1 MRDVVFWLTQD
12 LLTVLMSGTVRMP
25 EIFLLNLVYRLLAD
39 DRDTYVS
46 VIWTAFFG
54 GLLWDLRWVGI
65 PFFTLCYV
73 VVVMMVMSAWNNL
86 PSSGRTAF
94 VIFLLF
100 WTAQLLPAVLSV
112 LILERGTG
120 SLNWTLFW
128 VQQGCAVPVSL
139 LGVFFYFQRE
149 KNRNA

>member
-1 MRDVVFWLTQD
+1 MSGIFWLIQH

-25 EIFLLNLVYRLLAD
+25 EIFLLYLVYKLFTG
-39 DRDTYVS
+39 DRDDYVS
-46 VIWTAFFG
+46 VIWIAFFG

-73 VVVMMVMSAWNNL
+73 VVVMMVMSVWNTL
-86 PSSGRTAF
+86 PSSGRTMF
-94 VIFLLF
+94 VIFFLF

-112 LILERGTG
+112 LVLEREAGNL
-120 SLNWTLFW
+120 SWTHFG

-139 LGVFFYFQRE
+139 LSAFFYFHHG

>member
-1 MRDVVFWLTQD
+1 MNGIFWLTQD
-12 LLTVLMSGTVRMP
+12 LLTVLTYGTVRMP
-25 EIFLLNLVYRLLAD
+25 EIFMLSLVYRLFTGG
-39 DRDTYVS
+39 RDAYVS

-73 VVVMMVMSAWNNL
+73 AVVMGVMSVWNTL

-94 VIFLLF
+94 VIFFLF

-112 LILERGTG
+112 LILDRKAGNL
-120 SLNWTLFW
+120 SWTLFG
-128 VQQGCAVPVSL
+128 VQQSCAAPVSL
-139 LGVFFYFQRE
+139 LGAFFYFQHE

>member
-1 MRDVVFWLTQD
+1 
-12 LLTVLMSGTVRMP
+12 MSGTVRVP
-25 EIFLLNLVYRLLAD
+25 EIFLLNLVYRLITG
-39 DRDTYVS
+39 DRDTYVPI
-46 VIWTAFFG
+46 IWTAFFG

-73 VVVMMVMSAWNNL
+73 VVVMVIMSAWNTL
-86 PSSGRTAF
+86 PSSGRTPYI
-94 VIFLLF
+94 IFFLV
-100 WTAQLLPAVLSV
+100 WAVQLLPAVLFV

-120 SLNWTLFW
+120 SDGWTLFL

-149 KNRNA
+149 KNLNA

>member
-1 MRDVVFWLTQD
+1 MSGIFWLAQD
-12 LLTVLMSGTVRMP
+12 LLTVLTSGTVRMP
-25 EIFLLNLVYRLLAD
+25 EIFLLSLVYRLLIG
-39 DRDTYVS
+39 DRDVYVS

-73 VVVMMVMSAWNNL
+73 AVVMIVMSAWNTL
-86 PSSGRTAF
+86 PSSGRTAL
-94 VIFLLF
+94 VIFSLF

-112 LILERGTG
+112 LILERETVKQG
-120 SLNWTLFW
+120 WTLFG

-139 LGVFFYFQRE
+139 LSAFFYFKHE

>member
-1 MRDVVFWLTQD
+1 MNGVVFWLTQD
-12 LLTVLMSGTVRMP
+12 LLTVLTSGTVRMP
-25 EIFLLNLVYRLLAD
+25 EIFLLSLVYKLFTG
-39 DRDTYVS
+39 DRNVNVQ

-73 VVVMMVMSAWNNL
+73 VTVMVIMWAWNTL
-86 PSSGRTAF
+86 PSSGRTMF
-94 VIFLLF
+94 VIFFLF
-100 WTAQLLPAVLSV
+100 WTAQLLPAVLYA

-120 SLNWTLFW
+120 NLDWTLFV
-128 VQQGCAVPVSL
+128 VQQGSTIPVAL
-139 LGVFFYFQRE
+139 LSAFFYFQHE